1 MDKKTAIS
9 KIRKCLALS
18 KSANENEAATALKQ
32 AKALMNKF
40 SVTDMDVMAAQI
52 KEAHVKTTAKQRPP
66 NWEGWLGLSIG
77 KAFGCEV
84 FFTGA
89 HYRPGKWTFV
99 GDEIS
104 SEIAQYAF
112 SVLLRQLKRQ
122 RKQFIEEQ
130 CRRLN
135 KSNKTR
141 RADLFCKGWVG
152 TVYGMA
158 KQLAPERKSEALTHY
173 MEQHHKNMPVM
184 ADRDRNKG
192 RDLSERD
199 IAAYCAGKAA
209 GETAQL
215 NRAMSGNSSKQ
226 ALIGVSA

>member
-40 SVTDMDVMAAQI
+40 GVTDMDVMAAEI
-52 KEAHVKTTAKQRPP
+52 KEASAKTTAKQRPP
-66 NWEGWLGLSIG
+66 QWESRLGVAIG

-84 FFTGA
+84 LFFGSR
-89 HYRPGKWTFV
+89 YRSGRWAFI

-122 RKQFIEEQ
+122 RKLFIEEQ
-130 CRRLN
+130 CQYLS

-141 RADLFCKGWVG
+141 RADLFCDGWVR
-152 TVYGMA
+152 TVYNMA
-158 KQLAPERKSEALTHY
+158 KQLAPERKSEALTIY
-173 MEQHHKNMPVM
+173 MEQKYKDLPVM
-184 ADRDRNKG
+184 AKRDRNEG

-199 IAAYCAGKAA
+199 IAAYWAGKAA

-215 NRAMSGNSSKQ
+215 NRAMSGDNCKQ